1 MIAGRA
7 GYDVCHG
14 KQLKFDLLW
23 SYLPRSL
30 YLQSCLVLHKKIG
43 VTELFDKEEFDFDN
57 HVRLKAIIDTAID
70 GIITIDSHGL
80 IETVNPAAA
89 RLFGY
94 DPAEI
99 TGQNIK
105 VLMPEPDK
113 SQHDNY
119 LENYNRTSVGQ
130 IIGKGREVLGLKK
143 DGTVFPFLLSISEV
157 KLKGKKIFTGI
168 IHDITEL
175 KKAEAAL
182 RESENKIN
190 AIIYAAVDGII
201 TIDKRGIMEMVNPS
215 AARLF
220 GYHPDELLG
229 KSINLLMPE
238 PDKSGHDGY
247 MHRYHQTGERRI
259 IGIGREVTGKRKDGS
274 VFPFFLSISEVQLAD
289 RTVYTGFVHDITRQK
304 LSEERLRRYAAELE
318 RSNLELQD
326 FAYVSS
332 HDLQEPLRKIQAF
345 GDRLKT
351 KDYPNLSEQ
360 GKDYLERMLNAA
372 SRMQNLINDLLS
384 FSRVTTKA
392 KPFVPVDLD
401 QVLSEVLLDL
411 EIAIEQTQAEIIRS
425 PLPTI
430 EAEPTQMRQVFQN
443 LISNALKFR
452 KENEKP
458 IINIYAKHIQKKAHL
473 TATPGDEVT
482 EIYFEDNGIGFD
494 EKYLD
499 RIFNIFQRL
508 EGHKYEGSGIGL
520 AICRKIAIRHGGDI
534 TATSRQGVGTRFII
548 TLALKQPHEVTI

>member
-1 MIAGRA
+1 LTNLAQPEEYNFETHSR
-7 GYDVCHG
+7 
-14 KQLKFDLLW
+14 
-23 SYLPRSL
+23 
-30 YLQSCLVLHKKIG
+30 LQ
-43 VTELFDKEEFDFDN
+43 
-57 HVRLKAIIDTAID
+57 AIIDAAID
-70 GIITIDSHGL
+70 GIITIDDKGI

-94 DPAEI
+94 DPSEI
-99 TGQNIK
+99 IGENVKI
-105 VLMPEPDK
+105 LMPEPDK
-113 SQHDNY
+113 SLHDSY
-119 LENYNRTSVGQ
+119 IENYHRTGVPQ
-130 IIGKGREVLGLKK
+130 IIGKGREVLGQKK

-157 KLKGKKIFTGI
+157 KLKDKKIFTGI

-175 KKAEAAL
+175 KKAEEAL

-190 AIIYAAVDGII
+190 AIIHAAVDGII
-201 TIDKRGIMEMVNPS
+201 TIDKQGIMEMVNPS
-215 AARLF
+215 AANLF
-220 GYHPDELLG
+220 GYETSELLG
-229 KSINLLMPE
+229 KSVNMLMPE
-238 PDKSGHDGY
+238 PDRSLHDGY
-247 MHRYHQTGERRI
+247 LEHYHQTGQRRI
-259 IGIGREVTGKRKDGS
+259 IGIGREVTGMRKDGT
-274 VFPFFLSISEVQLAD
+274 VFPFFLSISEVKLAD

-304 LSEERLRRYAAELE
+304 LTEERLRRYAAELE
-318 RSNLELQD
+318 RSNMELQD

-345 GDRLKT
+345 GDRIKT
-351 KDYPNLSEQ
+351 KEYHKLSEQ
-360 GKDYLERMLNAA
+360 GKDYMERMLNAA

-401 QVLSEVLLDL
+401 QVLTEVLSDL
-411 EIAIEQTQAEIIRS
+411 EITIEQAHAEIIRS
-425 PLPTI
+425 PLPVI
-430 EAEPTQMRQVFQN
+430 EAEPTQMRQLFQN
-443 LISNALKFR
+443 LISNAIKFR

-482 EIYFEDNGIGFD
+482 DIYIEDNGIGFD

-534 TATSRQGVGTRFII
+534 TAKSQPGVGTRFII
-548 TLALKQPHEVTI
+548 TLALKQPKDITI

>member
-1 MIAGRA
+1 MAHNLEQEDFETQSR
-7 GYDVCHG
+7 
-14 KQLKFDLLW
+14 
-23 SYLPRSL
+23 
-30 YLQSCLVLHKKIG
+30 LQ
-43 VTELFDKEEFDFDN
+43 
-57 HVRLKAIIDTAID
+57 AIIDTAID
-70 GIITIDSHGL
+70 GIITIDDKGI

-89 RLFGY
+89 RIFGY
-94 DPAEI
+94 DPVEVI
-99 TGQNIK
+99 GQNVKI
-105 VLMPEPDK
+105 LMPEPDH
-113 SQHDNY
+113 SQHDSYIQNY
-119 LENYNRTSVGQ
+119 HRTGIPQ
-130 IIGKGREVLGLKK
+130 IIGKGREVLGRKK

-157 KLKGKKIFTGI
+157 KLKNKKIFTGI
-168 IHDITEL
+168 IHDITGL
-175 KKAEAAL
+175 KKAEDAL

-190 AIIYAAVDGII
+190 AIIHAAVDGII

-220 GYHPDELLG
+220 GYEASELLG
-229 KSINLLMPE
+229 KSVNVLMPE
-238 PDKSGHDGY
+238 PDRSSHDGY
-247 MHRYHQTGERRI
+247 MNHYHQSGQRRI
-259 IGIGREVTGKRKDGS
+259 IGIGREVTGKRKDGT
-274 VFPFFLSISEVQLAD
+274 VFPFFLSISEVKLAD
-289 RTVYTGFVHDITRQK
+289 RTVYTGFVHDITQQK
-304 LSEERLRRYAAELE
+304 LNEERLRRYAAELE

-351 KDYPNLSEQ
+351 KDQPNLSEQ
-360 GKDYLERMLNAA
+360 GKDYLDRMMNAA

-401 QVLSEVLLDL
+401 MVLTEVLSDL
-411 EIAIEQTQAEIIRS
+411 EIAIERTQAEIIRS
-425 PLPTI
+425 PLPVI
-430 EAEPTQMRQVFQN
+430 EAEPTQMRQLFQN
-443 LISNALKFR
+443 LVSNAIKFR

-482 EIYFEDNGIGFD
+482 DIYVEDNGIGFD

-534 TATSRQGVGTRFII
+534 TAKSQPGVGTRFII
-548 TLALKQPHEVTI
+548 TLALKQPQEKTI

>member
-1 MIAGRA
+1 MTNTLRQE
-7 GYDVCHG
+7 DFET
-14 KQLKFDLLW
+14 Q
-23 SYLPRSL
+23 SR
-30 YLQSCLVLHKKIG
+30 LQ
-43 VTELFDKEEFDFDN
+43 
-57 HVRLKAIIDTAID
+57 AIIDTAID
-70 GIITIDSHGL
+70 GIITIDDKGI
-80 IETVNPAAA
+80 IETVNPAVA
-89 RLFGY
+89 RIFGFA
-94 DPAEI
+94 PAEI
-99 TGQNIK
+99 IGQNVKI
-105 VLMPEPDK
+105 LMPEPDH
-113 SQHDNY
+113 SQHDTY
-119 LENYNRTSVGQ
+119 IQNYNRTGIPQ
-130 IIGKGREVLGLKK
+130 IIGKGREVLGRKK

-157 KLKGKKIFTGI
+157 KLKNKKIFTGI
-168 IHDITEL
+168 IHDITGL
-175 KKAEAAL
+175 KKAEDAL

-190 AIIYAAVDGII
+190 AIIHAAVDGII

-220 GYHPDELLG
+220 GYEAGELLG
-229 KSINLLMPE
+229 QSVNVLMPE
-238 PDKSGHDGY
+238 PDRSNHDGY
-247 MHRYHQTGERRI
+247 MAHYHQTGQRRI
-259 IGIGREVTGKRKDGS
+259 IGIGREVTGKRKDGTI
-274 VFPFFLSISEVQLAD
+274 FPFFLSISEVKLAD
-289 RTVYTGFVHDITRQK
+289 RTVYTGFVHDITQQK
-304 LSEERLRRYAAELE
+304 LNEERLRRYAAELE

-351 KDYPNLSEQ
+351 KDQQNLSEQ
-360 GKDYLERMLNAA
+360 GKDYLDRMMNAA

-392 KPFVPVDLD
+392 KPFVPVDLN
-401 QVLSEVLLDL
+401 QVLTEVLSDL
-411 EIAIEQTQAEIIRS
+411 EIAIERTQAEIIRS
-425 PLPTI
+425 PLPVI
-430 EAEPTQMRQVFQN
+430 EAEPTQMRQLFQN
-443 LISNALKFR
+443 LISNSIKFR

-482 EIYFEDNGIGFD
+482 DIYVEDNGIGFD

-534 TATSRQGVGTRFII
+534 TAKSQPGVGTRFII
-548 TLALKQPHEVTI
+548 TLALKQPQEKTI